1 MTVNKIKNQSTS
13 SPQEIQVRKLSGN
26 LYEFIGHTNI
36 TQEVIN
42 REDEQVAVYNSDMT
56 HLTVRINSRDEM
68 ISALIRLRYTQDAEF
83 AVINKGISNAQDE
96 EYLVYRNYVD
106 LCKQQAKVYY
116 EVRE

>member
-68 ISALIRLRYTQDAEF
+68 ISALIRLRYTQDDEYAL
-83 AVINKGISNAQDE
+83 INKGISDKDNA
-96 EYLVYRNYVD
+96 EYVAYRQYVSLCKEQSLVYF
-106 LCKQQAKVYY
+106 
-116 EVRE
+116 

>member
-83 AVINKGISNAQDE
+83 ALINKGIANSTNT
-96 EYLVYRNYVD
+96 EYVAYRAYVET
-106 LCKQQAKVYY
+106 CKTQANTYW
-116 EVRE
+116 E

>member
-83 AVINKGISNAQDE
+83 ALINKGIANSTNT
-96 EYLVYRNYVD
+96 EYITYRAYVET
-106 LCKQQAKVYY
+106 CKTQANTYW
-116 EVRE
+116 E